1 MPDLLLAN
9 ARPIGTAAPTD
20 VLVRDGVIAAIGP
33 GAAAHAE
40 RVDLDGRTLMPG
52 LWDQHVH
59 LDQWALARQRV
70 DVSAADSAA
79 AAIRLVFDRLDRAP
93 LAPGTAL
100 IGYGFRDGL
109 WPDTPT
115 AALLDAAVG
124 PTPVILVSGD
134 LHCAWFSTA
143 GLRYAG
149 VGDHPTGLLRE
160 AEWLPLTSVVDRVDA
175 ATMDHW
181 VTEAAADAAARGVV
195 GVLDLEIADNVLPW
209 RRRAAAGF
217 DLLRV
222 RAGVWEAHLDRV
234 LDEGLRTG
242 DPLVPGGLITQG
254 PLKVVTDGSLN
265 TRTAFCHDPYP
276 GTGSH
281 GILSVPP
288 EHLVPLMHRVT
299 AHGLTCAIHAIG
311 DHANTLALDAF
322 AESGARGT
330 IEHAQLLTD
339 RDVARF
345 AELGVIASVQPEHA
359 MDDRDVADRHWA
371 GRTGRAFA
379 LGSLHAAG
387 VRLVLGSDAPVAPLD
402 PWIAVDAAVRR
413 SRDGRAPW
421 HPEQRIDLLTA
432 LAASVDG
439 QRLGLAV
446 GAPAD
451 LAVLDADPLTASD
464 LRTLPVAGTLIA
476 GRWTHRA
483 L

>member
-1 MPDLLLAN
+1 MTDLLLTG
-9 ARPIGTAAPTD
+9 ARLVGADRPTD
-20 VLVRDGVIAAIGP
+20 LLLRDGRIAAVGP
-33 GAAAHAE
+33 TDAAGTD
-40 RVDLDGRTLMPG
+40 RIDLDGRTVMPG

-79 AAIRLVFDRLDRAP
+79 AAIRLVLDRLDRAP
-93 LAPGTAL
+93 LTPGTAL

-109 WPDTPT
+109 WPDVPT

-124 PTPVILVSGD
+124 DTPVILVSGD

-149 VGDHPTGLLRE
+149 VDQHPTGLLRE
-160 AEWLPLTSVVDRVDA
+160 TEWLPLASVVDRVDA
-175 ATMDHW
+175 AMMDRW
-181 VTEAAADAAARGVV
+181 VTEAAAAAAARGVV

-242 DPLVPGGLITQG
+242 DPLDPGGLITQG

-276 GTGSH
+276 GTDGH

-288 EHLVPLMHRVT
+288 EHLIPLMRRVT
-299 AHGLTCAIHAIG
+299 EHGLSCAIHAIG

-322 AESGARGT
+322 AASGARGT

-339 RDVARF
+339 ADVGRF
-345 AELGVIASVQPEHA
+345 AELGVVASVQPEHA

-402 PWIAVDAAVRR
+402 PWIAVDAAVSR
-413 SRDGRAPW
+413 SRGGRDPW
-421 HPEQRIDLLTA
+421 HPEQRIDLITA
-432 LAASVDG
+432 LEASTDG
-439 QRLGLAV
+439 AGLTPTV

-451 LAVLDADPLTASD
+451 LAVLDADPLGSTE
-464 LRTLPVAGTLIA
+464 LRTLPVAGTLLA
-476 GRWTHRA
+476 GRWTNRTF
-483 L
+483 